1 MATNLTAIVLTLNEE
16 KNIQECLENLKW
28 VSRIVIVDSGSTDNT
43 IKYAEEFGCDI
54 YRNPWKGFADQRNW
68 ALQEAGI
75 KTEWVI
81 FVDADEVVTSSMR
94 EEITVVLENKDFN
107 AFYICYKVIFLGKW
121 VKYSSGFPVWHP
133 RIVRNGFVHFRESVT
148 GHGET
153 WDVNGRS
160 GYIQEPYIHYCF
172 SKGITS
178 WFEKHNRLS
187 TMEMEAYG
195 SDRKLLL
202 KSLKGLFYQDAH
214 KRRQSLR
221 ALSYYMPFRPFIRFF
236 YQFFFKGGI
245 LDGKAGWAY
254 CCLYLAYEI
263 MISVKILERKY
274 TE

>member
-1 MATNLTAIVLTLNEE
+1 MKINLTAIILTCNEE
-16 KNIQECLENLKW
+16 KNIQGCLKNLNW
-28 VSRIVIVDSGSTDNT
+28 VSRIVIVDSGSTDHT
-43 IKYAEEFGCDI
+43 TKYAEEFGCDV
-54 YRNPWKGFADQRNW
+54 YRNPWKGFANQRNW
-68 ALQEAGI
+68 ALQEVGI
-75 KTEWVI
+75 NTEWII
-81 FVDADEVVTSSMR
+81 FIDADEVVTSQMR
-94 EEITVVLENKDFN
+94 EEITAALKSRDCN
-107 AFYICYKVIFLGKW
+107 AFYLCYKVIFLGKW

-133 RIVRNGFVHFRESVT
+133 RIVRNGFVHFRESIT

-153 WDVNGRS
+153 WEVNGRA

-187 TMEMEAYG
+187 TMEMEVSI
-195 SDRKLLL
+195 SDRKPFLKCIMGLLN
-202 KSLKGLFYQDAH
+202 QDSH

-221 ALSYYMPFRPFIRFF
+221 ALSYYMPFRPFVRFF
-236 YQFFFKGGI
+236 YQFILKGGI

-274 TE
+274 SG